1 MNLGKFMFTEL
12 FIISFREHVPQ
23 HKKVAVLV
31 TENRLGEGLSSDRS
45 PIMPEIHGNKFY
57 VP

>member
-1 MNLGKFMFTEL
+1 MFTEL